1 METEWINENENGNV
15 VSDIQ
20 DPGEWSET
28 PGRGLV
34 LVRKKERVKTQHK
47 HKKMIAIGPRVRQ
60 MLNEAIV
67 GSQVAA
73 IEVLLEYALT
83 KLIDEEKNLEV

>member
-1 METEWINENENGNV
+1 METEWINEEENV
-15 VSDIQ
+15 ASDIQ
-20 DPGEWSET
+20 DPDEWRET

-34 LVRKKERVKTQHK
+34 LVISKQRVKTRHK
-47 HKKMIAIGPRVRQ
+47 HKKMIAIGPNVRQ
-60 MLNEAIV
+60 MLNDAIV

-83 KLIDEEKNLEV
+83 KLAAEEKNLEV